1 MPDYISGIKKTGFIL
16 EHKITQVLKINGWS
30 IINNKFYEDDLA
42 DTVREMDILAYKVS
56 QIDDINLYT
65 TLLFS
70 CKKNEENAWAL
81 ISRDIDLKD
90 PNSNW
95 WPLHIWTNDI
105 PTNHELNSENIN
117 KEYYNFIFEDKGVTI
132 MQPPEVDVFAFQE
145 LNKTNGKPQ
154 NDKNI
159 FASLTTLMKAQS
171 YEMGAL
177 GFRKNDKCIYHFNLI
192 SVIDS
197 DLIRIHL
204 IDDKIDQLNIETE
217 LLVARYI
224 IKKKEQFFR
233 IRFIKADSF
242 AKYIESFNQLHD
254 SNIDFF
260 KILRNSFYNDA
271 IKSYIKVNLLSNE
284 FKNEIAKDI
293 VIASGYELNNEIV
306 KNSLFINWEEAKQ
319 YLRIFVTEDEVL
331 CEKLRLNEKLISRTK
346 DALLKIFHFSGKFN
360 YETDP
365 LPF

>member
-1 MPDYISGIKKTGFIL
+1 MTDYISGIKKTGFVL

-56 QIDDINLYT
+56 KIDDINIYT
-65 TLLFS
+65 VLLLS

-95 WPLHIWTNDI
+95 WPLHIWTNDT
-105 PTNHELNSENIN
+105 PTKHELNSENIN
-117 KEYYNFIFEDKGVTI
+117 KEYYNFIFEDKGISI
-132 MQPPEVDVFAFQE
+132 MQPPDVDVFAFQE

-159 FASLTTLMKAQS
+159 FVSLTTLMKAQS

-177 GFRKNDKCIYHFNLI
+177 EFRKNYKCIYHFNLI

-197 DLIRIHL
+197 ELIRIHF
-204 IDDKIDQLNIETE
+204 IDDKIDQFNIETE
-217 LLVARYI
+217 LIVARYI

-242 AKYIESFNQLHD
+242 GEYIESFNQLHD

-260 KILRNSFYNDA
+260 GMLRNSFYHDV
-271 IKSYIKVNLLSNE
+271 IKDYSKVNLLSKE
-284 FKNEIAKDI
+284 FMNEIAKDI
-293 VIASGYELNNEIV
+293 IAASGYELNNEIV
-306 KNSLFINWEEAKQ
+306 KNNFFVNWEEAKQ

-331 CEKLRLNEKLISRTK
+331 CEKLNLNEKLTSSTK
-346 DALLKIFHFSGKFN
+346 YALLNIFHFSGEFI

-365 LPF
+365 VPF

>member
-1 MPDYISGIKKTGFIL
+1 MIDYTSGIKKTGFIL
-16 EHKITQVLKINGWS
+16 EHKITQILKNNGWS

-56 QIDDINLYT
+56 KIDDISLYT
-65 TLLFS
+65 ALLLS

-81 ISRDIDLKD
+81 ISRDINLTD

-95 WPLHIWTNDI
+95 WPLHIWTNDT
-105 PTNHELNSENIN
+105 PLKHQLNSKEIN
-117 KEYYNFIFEDKGVTI
+117 KDYYRFICEERGVTI
-132 MQPPEVDVFAFQE
+132 MQSPEVDVFAFQE
-145 LNKTNGKPQ
+145 LNKSNGKPQ

-171 YEMGAL
+171 YEIGAL
-177 GFRKNDKCIYHFNLI
+177 ESRKNNKCIYQFNLI
-192 SVIDS
+192 SIIDS
-197 DLIRIHL
+197 YLVRVHL
-204 IDDKIDQLNIETE
+204 MEDNITQQLRESE

-233 IRFIKADSF
+233 IRFIQADSF
-242 AKYIESFNQLHD
+242 SKYIESFNQLHD

-260 KILRNSFYNDA
+260 KIMRKTFYADA
-271 IKSYIKVNLLSNE
+271 IKISAKINLLTND
-284 FKNEIAKDI
+284 FFTEIASDI
-293 VIASGYELNNEIV
+293 IKASGYKLNYEQIR
-306 KNSLFINWEEAKQ
+306 KDFFIIWEEGKK
-319 YLRIFVTEDEVL
+319 YLRIFVTEDEEL
-331 CEKLRLNEKLISRTK
+331 CKKLSLDLKLISSTK
-346 DALLKIFHFSGKFN
+346 KALLEVFQFTGEFN